1 MGDTL
6 NKEGNIGYK
15 LRLLHNQLHNRMEYK
30 TKQCECV
37 QEGLTR
43 MQRFTIGFLYRHSEE
58 EIYQKHLETEFA
70 ISRATASNMLS
81 VMERKGLITREAVA
95 HDARL
100 KQIVLTERA
109 KNLHR
114 QIEED
119 IRETENLLTKGMSE
133 EDRQQLHQYLDVMIQ
148 NMVADTIEYTTI
160 CCENDSK

>member
-43 MQRFTIGFLYRHSEE
+43 MQRFTIGFLCRHSEE

-81 VMERKGLITREAVA
+81 VMERKGLITREPVA

-109 KNLHR
+109 KNLNR

-119 IRETENLLTKGMSE
+119 IRETEILLTKGMSE
-133 EDRQQLHQYLDVMIQ
+133 KDKQQMHSYLDMMIL
-148 NMVADTIEYTTI
+148 NLMEDVDDTTI
-160 CCENDSK
+160 YCGKE